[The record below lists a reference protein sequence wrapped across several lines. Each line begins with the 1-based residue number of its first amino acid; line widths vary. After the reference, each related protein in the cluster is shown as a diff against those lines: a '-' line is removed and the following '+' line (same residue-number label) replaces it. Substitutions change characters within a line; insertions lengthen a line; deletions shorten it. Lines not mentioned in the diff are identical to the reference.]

1 MCCRPMKTISVPA
14 QSAEVNALLAQARQ
28 EDVLVRTADGTQ
40 FMLTVIDDFDE
51 EVAQT
56 RRNVQLMALL
66 EERAKQAKTVPL
78 NEVKRQ
84 LGLGG

>member
-1 MCCRPMKTISVPA
+1 LKTISISA

-28 EDVLVRTADGTQ
+28 EDVVVRTADGTQ

-51 EVAQT
+51 ELART
-56 RRNVQLMALL
+56 RRNVQLMAML

-78 NEVKRQ
+78 DEVKRQ
-84 LGLGG
+84 LGLNG